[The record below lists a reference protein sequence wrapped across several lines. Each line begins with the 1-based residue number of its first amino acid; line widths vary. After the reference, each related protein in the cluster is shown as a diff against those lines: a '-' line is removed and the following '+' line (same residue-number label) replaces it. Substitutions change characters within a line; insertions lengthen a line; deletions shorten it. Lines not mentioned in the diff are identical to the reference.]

1 MMWYLNDVVK
11 SKGIEFRCLSLAW
24 KFSVSIFLNKVL
36 SLRLFSF
43 WNSSVCRLV
52 LLAAPPN
59 PSAGFTRHSFSP
71 DLSPSLLVLP
81 SAWKILL
88 LKVLVHFFSPVIFFS
103 YRLSVCLWLLS
114 FRQMAHFVPA
124 LFSVSAACEFLF
136 PVHST
141 PMKQLLWT
149 LRAGLYFFGIC
160 N

>member
-11 SKGIEFRCLSLAW
+11 FNGTEFRCLSSAW
-24 KFSVSIFLNKVL
+24 KFSVSMFLNKVL

-52 LLAAPPN
+52 LLAAPPE
-59 PSAGFTRHSFSP
+59 PQCGLHSPFFFSWPVSEFAGSSFCLEESIAEGSGA
-71 DLSPSLLVLP
+71 L
-81 SAWKILL
+81 
-88 LKVLVHFFSPVIFFS
+88 FSPVIFFS

-141 PMKQLLWT
+141 PIKQLLWT